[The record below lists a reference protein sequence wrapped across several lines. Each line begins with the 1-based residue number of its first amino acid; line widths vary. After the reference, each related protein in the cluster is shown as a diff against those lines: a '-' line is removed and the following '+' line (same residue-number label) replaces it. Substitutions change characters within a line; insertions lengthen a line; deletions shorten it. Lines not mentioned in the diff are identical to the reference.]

1 LLRGRLVLKPVSG
14 CTILPVRAK
23 REPYQSPFE
32 RIIKMPKSATRVG
45 VNGFGVIG
53 KRVAD
58 AVSKQNDM
66 KLIGVSDIAGD
77 YRVKLGQMKGYQIYA
92 SVPEK
97 LPDMKKAGVEVEGTL
112 EELVRK
118 IDVIVDCTP
127 AGLGAK
133 NKAMYDKAG
142 IKSIFQGGEK
152 HELTGS
158 SFVAQCNYEESLN
171 RAATRVVSCNTTGIC
186 RTVGTLQNTIGVK
199 KARVVL
205 FRRGTDPWESHKAGL
220 INTVVPEAH
229 IPSHQ
234 GPDAQTIIPK
244 LNITTMAARGPFNL
258 GHLHFAMVQ
267 LKGEPEKKD
276 VLKVLK
282 SAPRLAPVR
291 TSDGIDSMNAV
302 AEMMR
307 DLGRVRADMWEVA
320 FWEDIL
326 DVTDGEAN
334 MVYQVH
340 NESVVVPENVDAIRA
355 LTGLESE
362 GRRSI
367 AKTNEAMGIGNKF
380 L

>member
-1 LLRGRLVLKPVSG
+1 
-14 CTILPVRAK
+14 
-23 REPYQSPFE
+23 
-32 RIIKMPKSATRVG
+32 MPKTAAKIG

-53 KRVAD
+53 KRVAE

-66 KLIGVSDIAGD
+66 KLVGVSDVVAD
-77 YRVKLGQMKGYQIYA
+77 YRIKMGQNKGFEVYA
-92 SVPEK
+92 SIADK
-97 LPDMKKAGVEVEGTL
+97 LPDMKKAGIEVAGTL
-112 EELVRK
+112 EELLRK
-118 IDVIVDCTP
+118 VDLVVDCTP

-133 NKAMYDKAG
+133 NKALYDKAG

-152 HELTGS
+152 HDLTGS
-158 SFVAQCNYEESLN
+158 SFVAQCNFEENLN
-171 RAATRVVSCNTTGIC
+171 RPATRVVSCNTTGIC
-186 RTVGTLQNTIGVK
+186 RTVGTLFNTIGVK

-205 FRRGTDPWESHKAGL
+205 FRRGTDPWESHKTGL

-244 LNITTMAARGPFNL
+244 LDITTMAARGPFNL

-267 LKGEPEKKD
+267 LKGEPEKQD
-276 VLKVLK
+276 VVKALKG
-282 SAPRLAPVR
+282 APRLAAVR
-291 TSDGIDSMNAV
+291 TSDGVDSMNAV

-307 DLGRVRADMWEVA
+307 DMGRARADMWEVA

-326 DVTDGEAN
+326 DVTNGEAS

-355 LTGLESE
+355 LTGLETE
-362 GRRSI
+362 GRKSI
-367 AKTNEAMGIGNKF
+367 AKTNEALGITNKF

>member
-1 LLRGRLVLKPVSG
+1 
-14 CTILPVRAK
+14 
-23 REPYQSPFE
+23 
-32 RIIKMPKSATRVG
+32 MPKVPARVG

-58 AVSKQNDM
+58 AVSKQDDM
-66 KLIGVSDIAGD
+66 KLVGVSDVVGD

-97 LPDMKKAGVEVEGTL
+97 LPDMKKAGVEVAGTL
-112 EELVRK
+112 EELVKK

-127 AGLGAK
+127 AGFGAK
-133 NKAMYDKAG
+133 NKAMYDKSG

-158 SFVAQCNYEESLN
+158 SFVAQCNYDENLN
-171 RAATRVVSCNTTGIC
+171 RDATRVVSCNTTGIC

-220 INTVVPEAH
+220 INTVVPEPH

-282 SAPRLAPVR
+282 STPRLAPVR
-291 TSDGIDSMNAV
+291 TSDGVDSMNAV

-367 AKTNEAMGIGNKF
+367 AKTNEAMGIRNKF

>member
-1 LLRGRLVLKPVSG
+1 LPKPA
-14 CTILPVRAK
+14 VRVA
-23 REPYQSPFE
+23 
-32 RIIKMPKSATRVG
+32 

-53 KRVAD
+53 KRVSE
-58 AVSKQNDM
+58 AVSKQKDM
-66 KLIGVSDIAGD
+66 KLVGVSDVIGD
-77 YRVKLGQMKGYQIYA
+77 YRVKLGQNKGFQIYSSIA
-92 SVPEK
+92 DK
-97 LPDMKKAGVEVEGTL
+97 IPDMKKTGVKVAGTL
-112 EELVRK
+112 EELLKKVD
-118 IDVIVDCTP
+118 IVVDCTP

-133 NKAMYDKAG
+133 NKALYDKAG
-142 IKSIFQGGEK
+142 VKSIFQGGEK

-158 SFVAQCNYEESLN
+158 SFVAQCNYAENLN
-171 RAATRVVSCNTTGIC
+171 RDATRVVSCNTTGIC
-186 RTVGTLQNTIGVK
+186 RTIGSLHNTLGVR

-205 FRRGTDPWESHKAGL
+205 FRRGTDPWESHKTGL

-234 GPDAQTIIPK
+234 GPDAQTVIPK
-244 LNITTMAARGPFNL
+244 LNITTIAARGPFNL

-282 SAPRLAPVR
+282 NTPRLAPVR
-291 TSDGIDSMNAV
+291 TTDGLDSMNAV

-307 DLGRVRADMWEVA
+307 DLGRARADMWEVA

-326 DVTDGEAN
+326 DVTDGEAS

-362 GRRSI
+362 GKRSI
-367 AKTNEAMGIGNKF
+367 AKTDEAMGIVDKF